1 MLELCCCQDQHTILR
16 SWAVKDFAPKCRQY
30 IQLFKATNKLHVRFA
45 GEENVT
51 NPRLR
56 ACRQNPCATVCNQMH
71 RHIVFAFLYSV
82 CCSVNVLSCVDVIQS
97 FTYLLRVI
105 ILDVIKDV
113 LRARERKREAIPTA
127 SRVDHQ
133 KKRKEQNRNVSLWLV
148 CCSLLPTCYF
158 HRPFTSGADEQGW
171 K

>member
-1 MLELCCCQDQHTILR
+1 MLSRHLKRGLTPEKFTHCVLSHWTGVLFNLWCAGSDVLELCCCQDQHTILR

-97 FTYLLRVI
+97 STYVLWVV
-105 ILDVIKDV
+105 ILDVTK
-113 LRARERKREAIPTA
+113 RCGERRWEAIPTA
-127 SRVDHQ
+127 SHRYH
-133 KKRKEQNRNVSLWLV
+133 KKE
-148 CCSLLPTCYF
+148 
-158 HRPFTSGADEQGW
+158 EEE
-171 K
+171 